1 MIIKT
6 KKQILYIFLGLL
18 AVLSFYLILE
28 KIIHK
33 PTVSQ
38 SPEEK
43 EIPFE
48 ERDFVYF
55 QTSIGKIVEEITL
68 NEKAQEKLENIIKRA
83 ERVRDE
89 SEKLKNLSQ
98 ELKELTNDCL
108 CGKSACQSINCEDGC
123 CCQATGCP
131 TANTC
136 SKSLGC
142 PIEVSACDL
151 SMA

>member
-1 MIIKT
+1 MNIVKT
-6 KKQILYIFLGLL
+6 KRQIFYILLGLL
-18 AVLSFYLILE
+18 IVLSFYLILE

-38 SPEEK
+38 PPEEK
-43 EIPFE
+43 ETPFE

-68 NEKAQEKLENIIKRA
+68 NEKAQKKLENIIKRA

-108 CGKSACQSINCEDGC
+108 CGKSACQMNVHNEK
-123 CCQATGCP
+123 P
-131 TANTC
+131 R
-136 SKSLGC
+136 L
-142 PIEVSACDL
+142 PVPEW
-151 SMA
+151 